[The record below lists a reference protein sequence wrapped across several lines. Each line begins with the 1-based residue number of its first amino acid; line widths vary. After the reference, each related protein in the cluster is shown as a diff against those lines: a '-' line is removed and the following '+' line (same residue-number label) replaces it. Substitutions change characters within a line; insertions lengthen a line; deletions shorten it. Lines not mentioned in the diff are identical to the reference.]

1 MREWCQHELM
11 VARFTSLKRL
21 ESHHPSRK
29 LVSLSLYKSIFLIV
43 ARSKL
48 FATTLFDESKAKR
61 GAMGCS
67 GDSSS
72 FSFIKTMTKKSSFGD
87 HSKSLIYTG
96 GEI

>member
-1 MREWCQHELM
+1 MSTRVDCGPFYQFEE
-11 VARFTSLKRL
+11 ARKSSS
-21 ESHHPSRK
+21 ESK
-29 LVSLSLYKSIFLIV
+29 TCLSLSLYKSIFLIV

-72 FSFIKTMTKKSSFGD
+72 F
-87 HSKSLIYTG
+87 LIYQDDD
-96 GEI
+96 EKIIVW